1 MEYSKEL
8 IKGKLAAIADAN
20 YESNA
25 SYFKDKA
32 QFKTAIES
40 CYQLI
45 ANGTC
50 REWNALNGE
59 NCHLASIA
67 QGMDFT
73 NLFYGIEHT
82 HIHSSDFK
90 RLLGSFRMQG
100 KKARVP
106 YAAILEVLESNGIIA
121 IDGSYSSGK
130 DKDGNKVGG
139 AYTKSYRLDFRF
151 MADVI
156 RWHFDHARQNEPFN
170 IYSCFHAYYPD
181 KLLKAKIEEAKAL
194 YEKLAKIEIEGLRLR
209 LPTGWQSR
217 ISRFGY
223 LTFDEKLEI
232 DNLISGMKSFER
244 HKQGAYTGGRF
255 YDWFT
260 ACSSAFRKYLYKDSK
275 NYRELI
281 DCHSGIFWMFALH
294 GYAKGQIGK
303 DECRR
308 MIEHCFH
315 GSFYSDVS
323 GQDKTKALKQTFMK
337 VLNMSKRQMNYMEN
351 ILNDALFIKIHDK
364 LSRAYP
370 QWSAFLDGLK
380 KKKHGK
386 IGRYNH
392 FSTIKIERRIM
403 DELKHRLEVM
413 GYTDLRRV
421 HDALYGLESVP
432 DIEKILLDV
441 VLEYFDLIT
450 FKISDPIAYRK
461 AC

>member
-1 MEYSKEL
+1 
-8 IKGKLAAIADAN
+8 
-20 YESNA
+20 
-25 SYFKDKA
+25 
-32 QFKTAIES
+32 
-40 CYQLI
+40 
-45 ANGTC
+45 
-50 REWNALNGE
+50 
-59 NCHLASIA
+59 
-67 QGMDFT
+67 MDFT

-260 ACSSAFRKYLYKDSK
+260 ACSSAF
-275 NYRELI
+275 
-281 DCHSGIFWMFALH
+281 
-294 GYAKGQIGK
+294 
-303 DECRR
+303 
-308 MIEHCFH
+308 
-315 GSFYSDVS
+315 
-323 GQDKTKALKQTFMK
+323 
-337 VLNMSKRQMNYMEN
+337 
-351 ILNDALFIKIHDK
+351 
-364 LSRAYP
+364 
-370 QWSAFLDGLK
+370 
-380 KKKHGK
+380 
-386 IGRYNH
+386 
-392 FSTIKIERRIM
+392 
-403 DELKHRLEVM
+403 
-413 GYTDLRRV
+413 
-421 HDALYGLESVP
+421 
-432 DIEKILLDV
+432 
-441 VLEYFDLIT
+441 
-450 FKISDPIAYRK
+450 
-461 AC
+461 